1 MARDAN
7 LLLSTEKGLPLVQKV
22 GDFRL
27 AVCFPGDYAWG
38 MANLGYQSLLRLVFE
53 APYWRGE
60 RFFSASGPFSVET
73 GVSLASFDVLA
84 FSLSFELDVF
94 RLVTF
99 LQEGRIPL
107 FTHQR
112 DENDPWV
119 IVGGPLVTLNPEIVA
134 PFVDFAFI
142 GEGEEIFPQILALWR
157 EGKRNGMPRLEMK
170 KTLSSLPGVYVPE
183 GVIPIYRDGDLVG
196 FEKQEGFFFPVLRQ
210 VTNLELFETRTFI
223 YAPSAYFRETA
234 LIEVNRG
241 CAYRCRFCAGRYL
254 YSPLRQRSFQLVQRM
269 LENVSGWTDRIGL
282 VGSDVLS
289 YPELEELLRYLMVH
303 QKELTCS
310 SLSGLRLR
318 ENQSLLTLLRRGGL
332 RTLTIAPESGSCRLR
347 RFLGK
352 GLQNEEWKELV
363 EQAVKVGFDRIKLYF
378 ILGKP
383 GGGVEEDLEF
393 LQKIMVTVPSTRMA
407 VSYSFLVPKPH
418 TLLQDLVPP
427 SLAVWK
433 REKEMFERGLRK
445 FGVEVSGESPRFA
458 FLELLLSRGDR
469 LLAEKIPEVLHRGG
483 NFAAWR
489 RALQELKRDP
499 EEWPRFPWRGEVRPW
514 SMVLN

>member
-1 MARDAN
+1 MARNAN
-7 LLLSTEKGLPLVQKV
+7 PLLSTEKGLPLVQKV

-27 AVCFPGDYAWG
+27 AACFPGDYAWG
-38 MANLGYQSLLRLVFE
+38 MSSLGYQSLLRLVFE

-73 GVSLASFDVLA
+73 GAPLASFDVLA

-99 LQEGRIPL
+99 LQEGRVPL

-157 EGKRNGMPRLEMK
+157 EGKRNRMPRLEMK
-170 KTLSSLPGVYVPE
+170 KMLSSLPGVYVPE

-196 FEKQEGFFFPVLRQ
+196 FEKREGFFFPVLRQ
-210 VTNLELFETRTFI
+210 VTNLELFDTRTFI

-254 YSPLRQRSFQLVQRM
+254 YFPLRQRSFQLVQRM
-269 LENVSGWTDRIGL
+269 LESVSGWTDRIGL

-289 YPELEELLRYLMVH
+289 YPELEELLRYLMVN
-303 QKELTCS
+303 KRKLTCS

-352 GLQNEEWKELV
+352 NLQDEEWKELV
-363 EQAVKVGFDRIKLYF
+363 EQAVKVGFDRVKLYF

-393 LQKIMVTVPSTRMA
+393 LQNRGYRSFRKDGRFVQFSRSEAPYSFAGFGTA
-407 VSYSFLVPKPH
+407 VSCGLEEGEGNFREGPAKIRGRSFR
-418 TLLQDLVPP
+418 
-427 SLAVWK
+427 
-433 REKEMFERGLRK
+433 RESPFC
-445 FGVEVSGESPRFA
+445 VSGIIAFSGGSVTGRKNTRGFTSGRKPRCVA
-458 FLELLLSRGDR
+458 GGASRVEAG
-469 LLAEKIPEVLHRGG
+469 L
-483 NFAAWR
+483 
-489 RALQELKRDP
+489 
-499 EEWPRFPWRGEVRPW
+499 
-514 SMVLN
+514 